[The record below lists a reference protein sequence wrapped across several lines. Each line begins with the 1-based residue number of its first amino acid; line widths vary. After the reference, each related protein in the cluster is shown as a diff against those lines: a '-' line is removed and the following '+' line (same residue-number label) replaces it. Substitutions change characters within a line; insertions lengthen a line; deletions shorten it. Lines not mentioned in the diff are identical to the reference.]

1 MLKRTI
7 SLALCLVMVFSLTAC
22 SITTG
27 GDEGSDYYVVES
39 YITETVSKEDTDA
52 DASSKKDTSSKK
64 QQQTQQT
71 QSTTAQTGVVD
82 DKETAGRFDVNFKGK
97 TAKVLVWYTPE
108 SWEQGIYDAWQ
119 KQTGAKIKFVPVK
132 DSTLMFQ
139 KLTALIAANDAPD
152 ATFMNEDQFP
162 GLITKKLAQPITKMI
177 DKSKDTWLA
186 YDLMDQL
193 KYDGEYYGLTDHFW
207 GSALFVYFNKKIFG
221 SNTKVKKTPLDY
233 YNEGKWTWDAF
244 YELAKATTVVQ
255 NGNTTVWG
263 AKMEDMGAFARSA
276 GASVIS
282 PNNGKF
288 TNTMN
293 TKEFKDG
300 FNFIKKIMG
309 DGYLTKNEGSWT
321 GGNVAMQVSA
331 MYYIRENNHKGWAS
345 ANFDW
350 DWVPFPSY
358 TGGKSYNPGGIQFG
372 FVPRKAKNAE
382 MGFNL
387 INFRAYY
394 QENMKSISQTNKE
407 WLARWKKTVTG
418 NVFNFTGVGIV
429 GSQIWTLYSELADP
443 NTPLQTTIDSWKTVI
458 DGKIDTY
465 EKDKAAFNF

>member
-7 SLALCLVMVFSLTAC
+7 CLALCLVMVFSLTAC

-39 YITETVSKEDTDA
+39 FVTETVSKEETDKDT
-52 DASSKKDTSSKK
+52 DASSKKDTASNKQPTSS
-64 QQQTQQT
+64 QV
-71 QSTTAQTGVVD
+71 AQTGNVN
-82 DKETAGRFDVNFKGK
+82 DKETGGRFDVNYKGK
-97 TAKVLVWYTPE
+97 TAKVLIWYTPE
-108 SWEQGIYDAWQ
+108 TWEQGIYDAWQ

-152 ATFMNEDQFP
+152 ATFMGADEFP
-162 GLITKKLAQPITKMI
+162 NFITKKLAQPITKMI

-186 YDLMDQL
+186 YEIMDSL

-207 GSALFVYFNKKIFG
+207 SSSLFVYFNKKIFG
-221 SNTKVKKTPLDY
+221 SNKKVKKTPLDY

-255 NGNTTVWG
+255 GGNTTVWG
-263 AKMEDMGAFARSA
+263 AKMEDMSAFARSA
-276 GASVIS
+276 GAAVVS

-300 FNFIKKIMG
+300 FTFLKKIKG
-309 DGYLTKNEGSWT
+309 DGYLTKDEGSWT
-321 GGNVAMQVSA
+321 GGNVAMQVA
-331 MYYIRENNHKGWAS
+331 PQYYIRENNHKGWAS
-345 ANFDW
+345 ANFEW

-358 TGGKSYNPGGIQFG
+358 TGGKSYNPTGIEVG
-372 FVPRKAKNAE
+372 IVPRKAKNPE

-394 QENMKSISQTNKE
+394 QENMKSTSQSNKE

-418 NVFNFTGVGIV
+418 NVFASAAEGLM
-429 GSQIWTLYSELADP
+429 GSQIWTLYSELSDP
-443 NTPLQTTIDSWKTVI
+443 NTPLQTTIDSWKSVV
-458 DGKIDTY
+458 DGKIETY
-465 EKDKAAFNF
+465 EKDKAAFKF